1 MPTLLFR
8 GRVVGKT
15 IVLESEPG
23 LPEGAPV
30 EVEIHYHE
38 SATSAEERLRL
49 VQELFAMNLPVADW
63 EQMERETI
71 RGVLEE

>member
-1 MPTLLFR
+1 LRYAHFTFQGTSCR
-8 GRVVGKT
+8 EDHRTGVG
-15 IVLESEPG
+15 
-23 LPEGAPV
+23 A
-30 EVEIHYHE
+30 
-38 SATSAEERLRL
+38 AEERLRL